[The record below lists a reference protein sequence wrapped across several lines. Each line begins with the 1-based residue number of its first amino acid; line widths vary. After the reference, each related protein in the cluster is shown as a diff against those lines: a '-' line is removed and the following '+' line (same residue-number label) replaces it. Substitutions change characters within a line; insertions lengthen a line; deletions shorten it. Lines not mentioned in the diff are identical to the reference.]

1 MLHSLLKI
9 GRCMQYGAEGRQFNA
24 PAEAWAHTA
33 TTNRRGPVVL
43 HTALLTLEH
52 SLRDE
57 VHQRVPEILELLR
70 DLAQSSPARN
80 HPPAVGQEHA
90 ETNMLPRPAWMSK
103 TRGGSPI
110 LFCATIPHR
119 SSWMKSSMR
128 PR

>member
-1 MLHSLLKI
+1 
-9 GRCMQYGAEGRQFNA
+9 MQYGAEGKQFNA

-43 HTALLTLEH
+43 HTALLTLER

-70 DLAQSSPARN
+70 DLAQSSTARN
-80 HPPAVGQEHA
+80 NLPAVGQEHP

-103 TRGGSPI
+103 TLGGSRI

-119 SSWMKSSMR
+119 SPWMKSRMR